1 LLRAALIG
9 LIKLYRLTIS
19 PVMPPVCRFT
29 PTCSAYA
36 LEAVERHGAIRGGWL
51 AARRL
56 MRCRPWGPSGY
67 DPVPPLDGAVLAEGT
82 SEAVGIERK
91 G

>member
-1 LLRAALIG
+1 LLRATLIG
-9 LIKLYRLTIS
+9 LIKLYRATIS

-36 LEAVERHGAIRGGWL
+36 LEAVERHGAIKGGWL
-51 AARRL
+51 ATRRL
-56 MRCRPWGPSGY
+56 LRCRPWGGRGY
-67 DPVPPLDGAVLAEGT
+67 DPVPTVAHAVVTGRT

-91 G
+91 R

>member
-9 LIKLYRLTIS
+9 LIKLYRLTLS

-36 LEAVERHGAIRGGWL
+36 LEAVERHGGIRGGWM

-67 DPVPPLDGAVLAEGT
+67 DPVPPLDGAALAGGT